1 MKKIEIIIKPENK
14 NVITKKLGSLGLKKV
29 NISEIKNTD
38 IIENKY
44 TAEIKLEFVVKY
56 TEVDKF
62 VEAVKESFQT
72 GVESGKIFVSPV
84 ENAVDIKT
92 SLEGVEAL

>member
-44 TAEIKLEFVVKY
+44 TC
-56 TEVDKF
+56 D
-62 VEAVKESFQT
+62 
-72 GVESGKIFVSPV
+72 
-84 ENAVDIKT
+84 DIKIK
-92 SLEGVEAL
+92 

>member
-1 MKKIEIIIKPENK
+1 MKKIEIIIKPESK
-14 NVITKKLGSLGLKKV
+14 DIITEKLGSLGLRKL

-44 TAEIKLEFVVKY
+44 IEEIKLEFVVKY

-62 VEAVKESFQT
+62 VEAVKESFQS
-72 GVESGKIFVSPV
+72 GVESGKIFVLPV